1 MNREQNERT
10 AKPHA
15 GGKVAAASP
24 VSRVDEDSR
33 VEKAAEGKPLGKPL
47 VKPLSLGAQIFC
59 VFAGGLLG
67 TAARAGLSLMQPV
80 AHTAVQLQSWPWAT
94 FTANMLGALLLGF
107 ILELW
112 QHWGSDTG
120 TRQAT
125 RLLLG
130 TGIMGAFTT
139 YGTFIWETILRFGSS
154 SARARVIGVFYALAS
169 LVGGLLVAGIGIV
182 IARLVSGLPV
192 TQAQLLAAQAS
203 GTQATVSRASV
214 AQASAAQA
222 STATL
227 ASRKSSPR
235 AEKLHAHGILDREG
249 CSANLIGYAHTDD
262 DFRGV
267 CGDVDPELEAI
278 LKEHEKGDSQ

>member
-1 MNREQNERT
+1 MEQNERT

-15 GGKVAAASP
+15 EGKVAAASP

-33 VEKAAEGKPLGKPL
+33 VEKAAEGKPLSL
-47 VKPLSLGAQIFC
+47 VAQIFC

-67 TAARAGLSLMQPV
+67 TAARAGLSLLQPA
-80 AHTAVQLQSWPWAT
+80 AHTAVQLQAWPWAT
-94 FTANMLGALLLGF
+94 FTVNMLGALLLGF

-112 QHWGSDTG
+112 QHLGSDTG
-120 TRQAT
+120 MRQAT

-154 SARARVIGVFYALAS
+154 SARAGVIGLFYALAS
-169 LVGGLLVAGIGIV
+169 LVGGLLAAGIGIV

-192 TQAQLLAAQAS
+192 TQAQLLAAQGQSASGDAQAS

-214 AQASAAQA
+214 AQASGAQA
-222 STATL
+222 STATP

>member
-1 MNREQNERT
+1 MEQNERT

-15 GGKVAAASP
+15 EGKVAAASP
-24 VSRVDEDSR
+24 ASR
-33 VEKAAEGKPLGKPL
+33 VEKAAEGKPLSL
-47 VKPLSLGAQIFC
+47 VAQIFC

-67 TAARAGLSLMQPV
+67 TAARAGLSLMQPA
-80 AHTAVQLQSWPWAT
+80 AHTAVQLQAWPWAT
-94 FTANMLGALLLGF
+94 FTVNMLGALLLGF

-112 QHWGSDTG
+112 QHLGPDTG

-154 SARARVIGVFYALAS
+154 SARAGVIGLFYALAS
-169 LVGGLLVAGIGIV
+169 LVGGLLAAGIGIV

-192 TQAQLLAAQAS
+192 TQAQLLAAQAQAAS
-203 GTQATVSRASV
+203 GD
-214 AQASAAQA
+214 AQASGSQAADSQA
-222 STATL
+222 SGSQTADSQASCETQ

>member
-1 MNREQNERT
+1 MEQNERT
-10 AKPHA
+10 VKPH
-15 GGKVAAASP
+15 
-24 VSRVDEDSR
+24 
-33 VEKAAEGKPLGKPL
+33 AEGKPLSL
-47 VKPLSLGAQIFC
+47 VAQIFC
-59 VFAGGLLG
+59 VFAGGILG
-67 TAARAGLSLMQPV
+67 TAARAGLSLLQPA
-80 AHTAVQLQSWPWAT
+80 AHTAVQLQAWPWAT
-94 FTANMLGALLLGF
+94 FTVNMLGALLLGF

-112 QHWGSDTG
+112 QHLGPDTG

-154 SARARVIGVFYALAS
+154 SARAGVIGVFYALAS

-192 TQAQLLAAQAS
+192 TQAQLLAAQAQAAS
-203 GTQATVSRASV
+203 GDAQVGDAQAAGSQTAGSQASSETQASRN
-214 AQASAAQA
+214 
-222 STATL
+222 
-227 ASRKSSPR
+227 SSPR

>member
-1 MNREQNERT
+1 MEQNERT
-10 AKPHA
+10 TKPHA
-15 GGKVAAASP
+15 EGKVAAASP
-24 VSRVDEDSR
+24 ASR
-33 VEKAAEGKPLGKPL
+33 VEKAAEGKPLSL
-47 VKPLSLGAQIFC
+47 VAQIFC

-67 TAARAGLSLMQPV
+67 TAARAGLSLMQPA
-80 AHTAVQLQSWPWAT
+80 AHTAVQLQAWPWAT
-94 FTANMLGALLLGF
+94 FTVNMLGALLLGF

-112 QHWGSDTG
+112 QYLGPDTG

-139 YGTFIWETILRFGSS
+139 YGTFVWETILRFGSS
-154 SARARVIGVFYALAS
+154 SARAGVIGLFYALAS
-169 LVGGLLVAGIGIV
+169 LVGGLLAAGIGIV

-203 GTQATVSRASV
+203 GSQAADS
-214 AQASAAQA
+214 QASCETQ
-222 STATL
+222 

>member
-1 MNREQNERT
+1 MEQNERT
-10 AKPHA
+10 AKPYA
-15 GGKVAAASP
+15 EGKVAAASP
-24 VSRVDEDSR
+24 ASR
-33 VEKAAEGKPLGKPL
+33 VEKAAEGKPLSL
-47 VKPLSLGAQIFC
+47 VAQIFC

-67 TAARAGLSLMQPV
+67 TAARAGLSLMQPA
-80 AHTAVQLQSWPWAT
+80 AHTAVQLQAWPWAT
-94 FTANMLGALLLGF
+94 FTVNMLGALLLGF

-112 QHWGSDTG
+112 QHLGPDTG

-139 YGTFIWETILRFGSS
+139 YGTFVWETILRFGSS
-154 SARARVIGVFYALAS
+154 SARTGVIGLFYALAS
-169 LVGGLLVAGIGIV
+169 LVGGLLAAGIGIV

-192 TQAQLLAAQAS
+192 TQAQLLAAQAQAAS
-203 GTQATVSRASV
+203 GDAQVGD
-214 AQASAAQA
+214 AQASGSQAADSQA
-222 STATL
+222 SCETQ

>member
-1 MNREQNERT
+1 MEQNERT

-15 GGKVAAASP
+15 EGRVAAASP
-24 VSRVDEDSR
+24 ASR
-33 VEKAAEGKPLGKPL
+33 VEKAAEGKPLSL
-47 VKPLSLGAQIFC
+47 VAQIFC

-67 TAARAGLSLMQPV
+67 TAARAGLSLLQPA
-80 AHTAVQLQSWPWAT
+80 AHTAVQLQAWPWAT
-94 FTANMLGALLLGF
+94 FTVNMLGALLLGF

-112 QHWGSDTG
+112 QHLGPDTG

-154 SARARVIGVFYALAS
+154 SARAGVIGLFYALAS
-169 LVGGLLVAGIGIV
+169 LVGGLLAAGIGIV

-192 TQAQLLAAQAS
+192 TQAQLLAAQAAGS
-203 GTQATVSRASV
+203 QAADS
-214 AQASAAQA
+214 QASCETQ
-222 STATL
+222 
-227 ASRKSSPR
+227 ASRKSSPH
-235 AEKLHAHGILDREG
+235 AERLHAHGILDREG

>member
-1 MNREQNERT
+1 MEQNERT
-10 AKPHA
+10 VKPHA
-15 GGKVAAASP
+15 EGKVAAVSP
-24 VSRVDEDSR
+24 ASR
-33 VEKAAEGKPLGKPL
+33 VERAAEGKPLSL
-47 VKPLSLGAQIFC
+47 VAQIFC

-67 TAARAGLSLMQPV
+67 TAARAGLSLMQPA
-80 AHTAVQLQSWPWAT
+80 AHTAVQLQAWPWAT
-94 FTANMLGALLLGF
+94 FTVNMLGALLLGF

-112 QHWGSDTG
+112 QHLGPDTG

-139 YGTFIWETILRFGSS
+139 YGTFVWETILRFGSS
-154 SARARVIGVFYALAS
+154 SARAGVIGLFYALAS
-169 LVGGLLVAGIGIV
+169 LVGGLLAAGIGIV

-192 TQAQLLAAQAS
+192 TQAQLLAAQAADS
-203 GTQATVSRASV
+203 
-214 AQASAAQA
+214 QASCETQ
-222 STATL
+222 
-227 ASRKSSPR
+227 ASRKSSSR

>member
-1 MNREQNERT
+1 MNMEQNERT

-15 GGKVAAASP
+15 E
-24 VSRVDEDSR
+24 SR
-33 VEKAAEGKPLGKPL
+33 
-47 VKPLSLGAQIFC
+47 PLSLVAQIFC

-112 QHWGSDTG
+112 QHLGSDTG

-203 GTQATVSRASV
+203 SE
-214 AQASAAQA
+214 
-222 STATL
+222 TL
-227 ASRKSSPR
+227 ASRKSSPH

-278 LKEHEKGDSQ
+278 LKEHERGDSQ

>member
-1 MNREQNERT
+1 MEQNERT

-15 GGKVAAASP
+15 EGKVAAASP
-24 VSRVDEDSR
+24 SSR
-33 VEKAAEGKPLGKPL
+33 VEKAAEGKPLSL
-47 VKPLSLGAQIFC
+47 VAQIFC

-67 TAARAGLSLMQPV
+67 TAARAGLSLMQPA
-80 AHTAVQLQSWPWAT
+80 AHTAVQLQAWPWAT
-94 FTANMLGALLLGF
+94 FTVNMLGALLLGF

-112 QHWGSDTG
+112 QHLGPDTG

-139 YGTFIWETILRFGSS
+139 YGTFVWETILRFGSS
-154 SARARVIGVFYALAS
+154 SARAGVIGLFYALAS
-169 LVGGLLVAGIGIV
+169 LVGGLLAAGIGIV

-192 TQAQLLAAQAS
+192 TQAQMLAAQAQAAS
-203 GTQATVSRASV
+203 GDAQVGD
-214 AQASAAQA
+214 AQASGSQAADSQA
-222 STATL
+222 SCETQ

>member
-1 MNREQNERT
+1 MEQNERT
-10 AKPHA
+10 VKPHA
-15 GGKVAAASP
+15 EGKVAAASP
-24 VSRVDEDSR
+24 ASR
-33 VEKAAEGKPLGKPL
+33 VEKAAEGKPLSL
-47 VKPLSLGAQIFC
+47 VAQIFC

-67 TAARAGLSLMQPV
+67 TAARAGLSLMQPA
-80 AHTAVQLQSWPWAT
+80 AHTAVQLQAWPWAT
-94 FTANMLGALLLGF
+94 FTANMLGALVLGF

-112 QHWGSDTG
+112 QHLGPDTG

-139 YGTFIWETILRFGSS
+139 YGTFVWETILRFGSS
-154 SARARVIGVFYALAS
+154 SARAGVIGLFYALAS
-169 LVGGLLVAGIGIV
+169 LVGGLLAAGIGIV

-192 TQAQLLAAQAS
+192 TQAQLLAAQAQAAS
-203 GTQATVSRASV
+203 GDAQVGD
-214 AQASAAQA
+214 AQASGSQAADSQA
-222 STATL
+222 SCETQ

>member
-1 MNREQNERT
+1 MEQNKRT

-15 GGKVAAASP
+15 EGKVAAASP
-24 VSRVDEDSR
+24 ASR
-33 VEKAAEGKPLGKPL
+33 VEKAAESR
-47 VKPLSLGAQIFC
+47 PLSLVAQIFC

-67 TAARAGLSLMQPV
+67 TAARAGLSLMQPA
-80 AHTAVQLQSWPWAT
+80 AHTAVQLQAWPWAT
-94 FTANMLGALLLGF
+94 FTVNMLGALLLGF

-112 QHWGSDTG
+112 QHLGPDTG

-154 SARARVIGVFYALAS
+154 SARAGVIGLFYALAS

-192 TQAQLLAAQAS
+192 TQAQLLAAQAQAAS
-203 GTQATVSRASV
+203 GDAQVGDAQAAGSQASCETQASHM
-214 AQASAAQA
+214 
-222 STATL
+222 
-227 ASRKSSPR
+227 SSPR

>member
-1 MNREQNERT
+1 MNMEQNERT

-15 GGKVAAASP
+15 E
-24 VSRVDEDSR
+24 SR
-33 VEKAAEGKPLGKPL
+33 
-47 VKPLSLGAQIFC
+47 PLSLVAQIFC

-80 AHTAVQLQSWPWAT
+80 AHTAVQLQAWPWAT

-112 QHWGSDTG
+112 QHLGPDTG

-125 RLLLG
+125 RLLVG

-139 YGTFIWETILRFGSS
+139 YGTFIWETILRLASGN
-154 SARARVIGVFYALAS
+154 ARAGVIGVFYALAS
-169 LVGGLLVAGIGIV
+169 LVGGLLAAGIGIV
-182 IARLVSGLPV
+182 IARLASGLPV
-192 TQAQLLAAQAS
+192 TQAQLLAAQAQSASGDAQAS
-203 GTQATVSRASV
+203 GTQASGSQTSSE
-214 AQASAAQA
+214 
-222 STATL
+222 TP